1 MERLIFKYATMN
13 SGKTMDLIIK
23 AYNYT
28 ETNQKVIVMKPMI
41 DTKGEN
47 KIVSRTGLSRE
58 VDYLIKKEDS
68 IIDLLDKDML
78 NLKALL
84 IDEAQFLTTTQVDE
98 LQALAHA
105 LKIDVICYGLRN
117 NYKME
122 AFEGSKRL
130 LEIAD
135 ILEEQP
141 SLCKCGEQARFVG
154 RQINGEFVLE
164 GEEVIIDGTAN
175 VKYVP
180 FCASCYLQKV
190 KKLDFSK
197 IKRK

>member
-1 MERLIFKYATMN
+1 MEKLIFKYATMN
-13 SGKTMDLIIK
+13 SGKTLDLIIK
-23 AYNYT
+23 AYNYE

-68 IIDLLDKDML
+68 IIELLDKDL
-78 NLKALL
+78 RDIKALL
-84 IDEAQFLTTTQVDE
+84 IDEAQFLTSTQVDE

-130 LEIAD
+130 LEVAD
-135 ILEEQP
+135 ILEEHP

-164 GEEVIIDGTAN
+164 GEEVVIDGTDN
-175 VKYVP
+175 VKYISL
-180 FCASCYLQKV
+180 CASCYLQKV